1 MRFERIIEAKEKLVL
16 IDLPYAEDKLSPVL
30 SKNNVNYHYAILS
43 QGYVDKFN
51 NAEGDPKFNRA
62 GAFLHNL
69 WWPQLMEPK
78 VNNQPKGVSLSLIEK
93 HHNDW
98 IDFRDSFIAKAL
110 ALQGSGWVYLSKA
123 GKIEVIENHEIKS
136 DIVMIIDVWEHAY
149 YLDYPADRKTYMRNI
164 WRCINWNVVNDRI
177 NLG

>member
-1 MRFERIIEAKEKLVL
+1 MRLERIAEAKEKLVL
-16 IDLPYAEDKLSPVL
+16 IDLPYNMNQLNPVM
-30 SKNNVNYHYAILS
+30 SKNSVDFHYNVLS

-51 NAEGDPKFNRA
+51 NAEGDPKFNKA

-78 VNNQPKGVSLSLIEK
+78 VNNQPKGVSLTLIERN
-93 HHNDW
+93 HTDW
-98 IDFRDSFIAKAL
+98 IDFRDTFIQKAL
-110 ALQGSGWVYLSKA
+110 ALQGSGWLYLSKT
-123 GKIEVIENHEIKS
+123 GKIEVIHNHEIKN